1 MQSDEFLKS
10 RKADWEDLSRL
21 LDRCESSLQKMSP
34 AEIQRLGY
42 LYRAATSDLAIAQ
55 RDFPYERVTIYI
67 NTLVARA
74 HAAIYRSE
82 PLPYRRIWNF
92 ITAGFPRAFRQA
104 FPMIA
109 LAAGVFLV
117 CSLAAGLSTALA
129 PDSARWLL
137 PAQVQDTIP
146 LIEKKELWTNIP
158 VNERPYASSFIMQ
171 NNIQVAFMAF
181 GSGILGGLPSLW
193 VLVENGL
200 ILGGLL
206 GLTSHYGVGFE
217 LSTFVIG
224 HGVIELSVIFIAA
237 GCGISLGWA
246 VIHPGLLRRGDAL
259 TVAARR
265 TVRLLI
271 GCVPLL
277 VIAGTIEGFLSPA
290 KGVPPEVKWVVGIC
304 SGILLYAYLFLAG
317 RKASPSPSSPK

>member
-1 MQSDEFLKS
+1 MHSDEFLKS
-10 RKADWEDLSRL
+10 RKADWENLSHL
-21 LDRCESSLQKMSP
+21 LDRCESNLQRMSP
-34 AEIQRLGY
+34 DEIRRLGY
-42 LYRAATSDLAIAQ
+42 LYRATTSDLAIAQ
-55 RDFPYERVTIYI
+55 RDFPYDRVTNYL

-74 HAAIYRSE
+74 HAVIYRSE
-82 PLPYRRIWNF
+82 PLPYHRLWNF
-92 ITAGFPRAFRQA
+92 VTNGFPHAFRQT

-109 LAAGVFLV
+109 LATGVFLI

-129 PDSARWLL
+129 PNSACWLL
-137 PAQVQDTIP
+137 PAQMQDTIP

-158 VNERPYASSFIMQ
+158 IGERPYASSFIMQ
-171 NNIQVAFMAF
+171 NNIQVAFLAF
-181 GSGILGGLPSLW
+181 GSGILGGLPSMW

-206 GLTSHYGVGFE
+206 GLTIHYGVGFE

-246 VIHPGLLRRGDAL
+246 VIHPGLLRRQDAL
-259 TVAARR
+259 TLAARR

-271 GCVPLL
+271 GCIPLL
-277 VIAGTIEGFLSPA
+277 MIAGTIEGFLSPA
-290 KGVPPEVKWVVGIC
+290 EGVPPEVKWTVGIC

-317 RKASPSPSSPK
+317 RKESPSRSA